1 MSVAHFVAPH
11 GRSHVETLTVTEE
24 AREVHLN
31 GELIE
36 LTRTEF
42 DLLSILHRNPRRVLT
57 PEVLLASLW
66 DSDCVPDSHPL
77 EVYIHRL
84 RSKLGESG
92 RYPRFIHNVRG
103 VGYRFEPQPEGDK
116 HHALLR
122 YDSRAV
128 LYSVETTESSVWG
141 WDTKEIVG
149 TRFIPTRS
157 SVFRNKQFVNLLNRI
172 CESAGIEVLKLS
184 PTVTRQD
191 GVVVRAHVHMRCQ
204 YEGSRLTGMDVE
216 VTWFDVDQE
225 RAEIRSAS

>member
-1 MSVAHFVAPH
+1 MSVTQFTAPYESVH
-11 GRSHVETLTVTEE
+11 SGTLTVSEE
-24 AREVHLN
+24 TREVHLG

-42 DLLSILHRNPRRVLT
+42 NLLSILYRNPRRVLT

-84 RSKLGESG
+84 RYKLGESG

-103 VGYRFEPQPEGDK
+103 VGYRFEPQAPTDK
-116 HHALLR
+116 RRALLR
-122 YDSRAV
+122 YDSRSV
-128 LYSVETTESSVWG
+128 LCSVETAEGNLWG
-141 WDTKEIVG
+141 WDTQEIVG

-157 SVFRNKQFVNLLNRI
+157 SIFRNKQFVNLLKRV
-172 CESAGIEVLKLS
+172 CEAAGIEDLKLS

-191 GVVVRAHVHMRCQ
+191 GVVVRVHVHMRCQ
-204 YEGSRLTGMDVE
+204 YEGSRLTGMTVD
-216 VTWFDVDQE
+216 VTWFDHD

>member
-1 MSVAHFVAPH
+1 MSITGFIAPH
-11 GRSHVETLTVTEE
+11 ESLQSETLTISEE
-24 AREVHLN
+24 SREVHLG

-42 DLLSILHRNPRRVLT
+42 NLLSILYRNPRRVLT

-66 DSDCVPDSHPL
+66 DSDCVTDSHPL

-84 RSKLGESG
+84 RYKLGESG

-103 VGYRFEPQPEGDK
+103 VGYRFEPQPEADK
-116 HHALLR
+116 HRAHLR

-128 LYSVETTESSVWG
+128 LCSVETTESNLWG
-141 WDTKEIVG
+141 WDIQEIVS
-149 TRFIPTRS
+149 TRFIPTRLS
-157 SVFRNKQFVNLLNRI
+157 IFRNKQFVNLLNRI
-172 CESAGIEVLKLS
+172 CEAAGIEDLKLS

-191 GVVVRAHVHMRCQ
+191 GVVVRVHVHMRCQ
-204 YEGSRLTGMDVE
+204 YEGSRLNGMTVD
-216 VTWFDVDQE
+216 VTWFDHD